1 MLRNI
6 MYLKV
11 ELKHVVTN
19 QSEILEKL
27 QSIEKQLQEK
37 SYQDHKNVQEI
48 NYIEEYNLP
57 INNEDNLNTLEEK
70 ILDDQELKNNLVNEN
85 IYLNN
90 INIVY
95 FL

>member
-1 MLRNI
+1 